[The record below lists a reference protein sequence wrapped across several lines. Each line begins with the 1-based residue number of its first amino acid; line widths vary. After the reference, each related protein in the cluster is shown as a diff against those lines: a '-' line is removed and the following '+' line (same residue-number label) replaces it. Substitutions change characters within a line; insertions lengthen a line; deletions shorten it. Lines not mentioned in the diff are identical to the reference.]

1 MNVTGG
7 GVDQYLGNVSR
18 TADQQRLGARIQK
31 ASFHGE
37 DDNMQSTHRSIYD
50 RRAKDSKEVL
60 SGEES
65 EAAVSNKIN
74 ERFKSL
80 NVRSFKASSLTNT
93 AQATNRSNRR
103 RQLGGVR
110 HL

>member
-1 MNVTGG
+1 
-7 GVDQYLGNVSR
+7 
-18 TADQQRLGARIQK
+18 
-31 ASFHGE
+31 
-37 DDNMQSTHRSIYD
+37 MQSTHRSIYD
-50 RRAKDSKEVL
+50 RRAKDGKEEL
-60 SGEES
+60 SVEEN

-93 AQATNRSNRR
+93 AQVANRSNKR